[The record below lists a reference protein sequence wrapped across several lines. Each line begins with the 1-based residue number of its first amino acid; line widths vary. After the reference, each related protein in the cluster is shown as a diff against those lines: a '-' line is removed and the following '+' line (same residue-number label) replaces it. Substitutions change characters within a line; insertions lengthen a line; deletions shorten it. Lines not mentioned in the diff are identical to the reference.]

1 MKTGTSTLSATKIE
15 NWWTGSSKLHF
26 RSQPEVD
33 IIRSMSI
40 KYPLQNFIYVFICI
54 RIDFDPKIRFNR
66 PVPWLTAVENTFI
79 WKLAVD
85 LVELILGKLIGGHLV
100 ALECLLC
107 MIHLFELFDQ
117 KFLHA
122 PAHGSKLK
130 KSNNFFTSM
139 FRKLHSIAHA
149 RAHKNFFLKIS
160 NRRPLKYAQKIK
172 G

>member
-1 MKTGTSTLSATKIE
+1 MQVLSKIRSSWTTLSATKIE
-15 NWWTGSSKLHF
+15 NRWTGSSKLHF

-33 IIRSMSI
+33 IIQSMSI
-40 KYPLQNFIYVFICI
+40 KYPLQNLIYVFICI

-117 KFLHA
+117 KFLQIF
-122 PAHGSKLK
+122 AHDSKLK
-130 KSNNFFTSM
+130 KSKNFFTSM
-139 FRKLHSIAHA
+139 FRKLHSIAEA
-149 RAHKNFFLKIS
+149 STHKNFFFENFK
-160 NRRPLKYAQKIK
+160 
-172 G
+172 